1 MAYDPYG
8 AVKPEDPR
16 RKSFLM
22 DTLRRRLVWASGKP
36 RRAEGKIVDEIAK
49 LNREEAWDEVLDKIV
64 ALRKDGTVGR
74 TTIKK
79 LRDEN
84 PYRRV

>member
-1 MAYDPYG
+1 MAYNPYDG
-8 AVKPEDPR
+8 VAPDDPR
-16 RKSFLM
+16 RKSYLM
-22 DTLRRRLVWASGKP
+22 DTLRRRLTWASGKP
-36 RRAEGKIVDEIAK
+36 RRAEGRIVDEIAK
-49 LNREEAWDEVLDKIV
+49 LNREEAWDEVLDQIV

-74 TTIKK
+74 TTIKR